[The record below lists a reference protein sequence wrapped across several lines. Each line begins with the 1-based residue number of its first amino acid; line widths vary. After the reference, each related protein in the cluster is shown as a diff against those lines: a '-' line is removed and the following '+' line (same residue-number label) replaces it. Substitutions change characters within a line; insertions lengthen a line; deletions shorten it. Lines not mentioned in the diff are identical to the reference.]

1 MKIDNQRIWITGASS
16 GIGAELV
23 QQTAGKATLIIISG
37 RDRKKLEILKNSL
50 DISKTEIFVLP
61 FNLEDEQAVEEA
73 AKTVIDNFNG
83 VDILINNG
91 GISQRGWVTE
101 TKEIVDKTIMQIN
114 FFSQVKLTKM
124 MLPAMIA
131 QEYGHIVVTSSIV
144 GKFGFP
150 LRSAYAASKHALHGF
165 FETLGL
171 ELASSGIKSTI
182 ICPGRVKTNI
192 SLNALNAEGKTYG
205 KMDRGQ
211 AEGMSAARCARKYIS
226 AIEKNQ
232 WEAYIGNKEILMI
245 WLKRYMPG
253 IFRKI
258 AMKISNK

>member
-23 QQTAGKATLIIISG
+23 RQIAGKAKLMIISG

-61 FNLEDEQAVEEA
+61 FNLKDEQSIEEA

-192 SLNALNAEGKTYG
+192 SLNALNAEGETYG

-211 AEGMSAARCARKYIS
+211 AEGMSAARCARKYIR